1 MIMADDGGCGLATTC
16 HLKFGVSICSCTH
29 LIRHHP
35 RHLLDR
41 VVIVRRG
48 RRHQHLQLHLL
59 VAGMPQG
66 WYLPQPLFR
75 SVDCLPHQTSSA
87 FTQLMLPHFNL
98 WLRRRSPLCSAFLP
112 PDPYSL
118 PSTAC
123 VIFQCWLHITHTHTH
138 THNLSHC
145 SMVKSMEKE
154 SIQPKQKSYPSL
166 PCHHYSSCQA
176 LLSSPCPILPEWSN
190 PPILSDFFSFYI
202 VHSTYSLSV
211 ISLLLFRVDNDGDVH
226 PFLFSYSVKRL
237 S

>member
-1 MIMADDGGCGLATTC
+1 MADDGGCGLATTC

-35 RHLLDR
+35 RHLLGR

-75 SVDCLPHQTSSA
+75 SVDCLPHQASSA

-123 VIFQCWLHITHTHTH
+123 VIFQCWLHISHTHTHTHILSLSPSHTHTHAHTRTH

-154 SIQPKQKSYPSL
+154 SIQPKQKIIPKLALPSL
-166 PCHHYSSCQA
+166 LQ
-176 LLSSPCPILPEWSN
+176 LPGPAIITLPN
-190 PPILSDFFSFYI
+190 PS
-202 VHSTYSLSV
+202 
-211 ISLLLFRVDNDGDVH
+211 RVV
-226 PFLFSYSVKRL
+226 
-237 S
+237 